1 MGRIDPEFY
10 TSLVN
15 EFLSKLGRLNK
26 FTGHGP
32 SIGSFHEEVFK
43 NILSTFLPS
52 RYSLK
57 TGFIYVEPGILSNQI
72 DVLII
77 DENESPSY
85 LFKEGDFV
93 VIHPDA
99 VVCGIEIKTKIKSFK
114 AFKESM
120 DNLVKVKSMAK
131 YKTNKQMIGALL
143 FAYEG
148 YKFKRE
154 TYSKWY
160 RQLSKIDDTA
170 YPDLLFILNSVMI
183 QFLAKVNLTGRPAGH
198 YYLWSENKEN
208 YTRNCLSVFLNA
220 IRKIIEL
227 ISGKTDGNPFEYAS
241 IEDLKFSNTVLIT
254 GAGLKNI

>member
-1 MGRIDPEFY
+1 MGRINPAFY

-15 EFLSKLGRLNK
+15 EFFSKLGRLNN
-26 FTGHGP
+26 FTGQGP

-93 VIHPDA
+93 VVHPDA
-99 VVCGIEIKTKIKSFK
+99 VVCGIEIKTSIKSFK

-120 DNLVKVKSMAK
+120 ANLIKIKSLAK
-131 YKTNKQMIGALL
+131 YKTNSPMIGALL
-143 FAYEG
+143 FAYGG
-148 YKFKRE
+148 YKFSTK

-160 RQLSKIDDTA
+160 KQLPTVDSKS
-170 YPDLLFILNSVMI
+170 YPDLLFILNSIMI
-183 QFLAKVNLTGRPAGH
+183 QFLTKGNKTGGPLGH
-198 YYLWSENKEN
+198 YYLWSQNKEN
-208 YTRNCLSVFLNA
+208 YNRNCLSVFLNA

-227 ISGKTDGNPFEYAS
+227 VSGKTTGNPFEYAS
-241 IEDLKFSNTVLIT
+241 IDDLKWSNTVLIP
-254 GAGLKNI
+254 GVGLKNI